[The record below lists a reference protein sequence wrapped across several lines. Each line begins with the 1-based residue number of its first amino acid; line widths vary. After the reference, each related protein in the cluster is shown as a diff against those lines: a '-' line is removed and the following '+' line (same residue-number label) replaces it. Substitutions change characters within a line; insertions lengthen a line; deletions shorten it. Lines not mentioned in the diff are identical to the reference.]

1 MVIFVHLTSE
11 RNVDTIVRQGIT
23 RMRGQDDHPAGIFA
37 MPAARSFHVSHQ
49 WLHELKDR
57 GHLRAAAIYFR
68 LPESEPVWAGHYHG
82 CHERIAAKQAMEWFL
97 REKRPQGFEVI
108 IPRRISPDEIY
119 RIHHLARVFPLKHIM
134 YPTQSTRLE
143 TANHRLE

>member
-1 MVIFVHLTSE
+1 MVIFVHLTSQ
-11 RNVDTIVRQGIT
+11 RNVDTIVRLGIT

-68 LPESEPVWAGHYHG
+68 LPESEPVWAGHYRG
-82 CHERIAAKQAMEWFL
+82 CHQRVAAKQAMEWFL

-119 RIHHLARVFPLKHIM
+119 RIHHLARVLPLKHIM
-134 YPTQSTRLE
+134 YATQSTRLE